1 MIKYNLFLFFAWLF
15 VIPAGFIRLYSKKD
29 TLITLTNRFSLFNNS
44 KPERQTIWCHAA
56 SVGEFNTLETLIP
69 NMKEAFENYE
79 ILLTVSNI
87 VAYEQAKLWSDK
99 QIHIAI
105 APLDFPS
112 VLKRFIKYWKPV
124 TLITMEN
131 EIFPNRIVLLKKDGC
146 KIVWVNAR
154 ISAKSA
160 KFWEKNSKLKDQI
173 IRKPLFH

>member
-29 TLITLTNRFSLFNNS
+29 TLITLTNRFSFFNNS

-69 NMKEAFENYE
+69 NIKETFENYE

-105 APLDFPS
+105 APVSYTHL
-112 VLKRFIKYWKPV
+112 
-124 TLITMEN
+124 TLPT
-131 EIFPNRIVLLKKDGC
+131 K
-146 KIVWVNAR
+146 A
-154 ISAKSA
+154 
-160 KFWEKNSKLKDQI
+160 
-173 IRKPLFH
+173 